1 MELRGGEAMQGSNA
15 TANDWSPFLQ
25 PLGGMSWEWA
35 ILGSVLGVVA
45 IGLIFLGFRRLRRPR
60 QIGQIAKGVR
70 PVEVLD

>member
-1 MELRGGEAMQGSNA
+1 MQGSNA
-15 TANDWSPFLQ
+15 TVNDGSPFLQ

-45 IGLIFLGFRRLRRPR
+45 IGLIFLGIRRLRRPR
-60 QIGQIAKGVR
+60 QTGKIAEGVR